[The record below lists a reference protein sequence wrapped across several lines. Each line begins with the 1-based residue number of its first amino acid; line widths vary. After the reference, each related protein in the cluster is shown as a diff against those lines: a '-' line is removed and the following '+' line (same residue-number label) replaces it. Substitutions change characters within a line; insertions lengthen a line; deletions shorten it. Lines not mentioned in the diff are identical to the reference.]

1 MLSLSGERWMWMW
14 RWGGWFMAVL
24 SLVIS
29 FAVGAGGAQAAA
41 LELLDDRGWEMVS
54 PVEKNGGEIQGF
66 GAIAG
71 GGFLQAAANGDSATF
86 SSTSSFGAGAK
97 GAPVASQYIARR
109 GAGSWTTEN
118 VTLPT
123 LSGAYGEDPV
133 GVPYRLLSGDLAR
146 GLVFNGRRCDEAEEC
161 LRSYSLRVSAGGALT
176 LSPEEPDL
184 LFAGASPDLR
194 HVILSTCAALTP
206 GAMEVPEGEG
216 CDPDT
221 PNLYDW
227 SNGQLRL
234 INLLPHVLSTSG
246 AALAAPAGAVSSDA
260 SRVYWRDLETG
271 NLMLAEG
278 SITKQVDD
286 EAGSDGSFEAATPDG
301 SIALFTAAGH
311 LYRDSAVTDS
321 STDLTPAGGVLGVLG
336 ASETAVHVYYQSTA
350 GLQLWYAGTTT
361 QIAPGA
367 DATDP
372 SNFPPATGA
381 ARVSADGTRLAF
393 VSEASLTGY
402 DNTDQ
407 DTGEPDSQVFLYDA
421 TANGGAGSLTCVS
434 CNPSGVQPIGP
445 SSIPGAIANGKGPL
459 ATQAYKPRAL
469 VAGGRRVFFDSLDA
483 LVTQDTNN
491 DDDVYEWE
499 AQGTGTCT
507 QPGGCVN
514 LISSG
519 RSEDGAS
526 FVDASEGGRDVF
538 FLTDGSLVP
547 SDPLGTFDLYDA
559 REGGGFPIPEDPI
572 PCEGDACQ
580 PLPSPPEDPTPGT
593 QVPTP
598 GNPPVRFPP
607 KACPKGKR
615 PIVRNGKRRCVPKRK
630 QDKQRRSAA
639 RGRGGRR

>member
-1 MLSLSGERWMWMW
+1 MVVSSLSGGLGSLRLGGCSAAILAIGLFLA
-14 RWGGWFMAVL
+14 WGP
-24 SLVIS
+24 S
-29 FAVGAGGAQAAA
+29 AQAAP
-41 LELLDDRGWEMVS
+41 LQLLDSRGWEMVS

-71 GGFLQAAANGDSATF
+71 GGVLQAAANGNSASF

-97 GAPVASQYIARR
+97 GAPVASQYISRR
-109 GAGSWTTEN
+109 GANGWSTEN

-133 GVPYRLLSGDLAR
+133 GVPYRLFSGDLAR
-146 GLVFNGRRCDEAEEC
+146 GLILNGRRCDEAEEC
-161 LRSYSLRVSAGGALT
+161 LRSYSLRESAGGALT

-184 LFAGASPDLR
+184 IFAGASPDLR
-194 HVILSTCAALTP
+194 HAILSTCAALTP
-206 GAMEVPEGEG
+206 GATEVPEGDG

-227 SNGQLRL
+227 SGGQLRL

-246 AALAAPAGAVSSDA
+246 AALAAPAGAVSTDA
-260 SRVYWRDLETG
+260 SRVYWRDRESGDLFLG
-271 NLMLAEG
+271 EG
-278 SITKQVDD
+278 SVTKQVDD
-286 EAGSDGSFEAATPDG
+286 EAGGGGSFEAATPDG

-311 LYRDSAVTDS
+311 LYRYSAVTDS

-336 ASETAVHVYYQSTA
+336 ASADGSRVYYQSSG
-350 GLQLWYAGTTT
+350 GLQRWHAGTTT

-367 DATDP
+367 AAADP
-372 SNFPPATGA
+372 ANFPPATGT
-381 ARVSADGTRLAF
+381 ARLSADGTRLAF
-393 VSEASLTGY
+393 LSEAPLTGH

-407 DTGEPDSQVFLYDA
+407 NTGEPDSQVFLYDA
-421 TANGGAGSLTCVS
+421 SANGGAGGLVCAS
-434 CNPSGVQPIGP
+434 CNPSDAQPIGP

-469 VAGGRRVFFDSLDA
+469 SANGRRLFFDSRDA

-491 DDDVYEWE
+491 DKDVYEWE
-499 AQGTGTCT
+499 AQGTGTCAT
-507 QPGGCVN
+507 AGGCVN

-593 QVPTP
+593 QVPTS

-607 KACPKGKR
+607 RACPKGKR
-615 PIVRNGKRRCVPKRK
+615 PVVRKGKRRCVPRHQKSGKR
-630 QDKQRRSAA
+630 
-639 RGRGGRR
+639 RGKAPSRGGRR